1 MNKISNLVIGQGLG
15 PIKFG
20 MTRNEIIELIGK
32 PDEEETEENGDDK
45 ILTMF
50 YDNILTDF
58 TLELFEGDDENGED
72 VYRLTSLLCTNPE
85 YTLDN
90 KIHFGDTE
98 QQFVKYTKSL
108 KAADADIQVDQDTKE
123 RFLYYDD
130 LGLMAIFD
138 EEGLSTIQLEYW
150 DDDEPEE

>member
-1 MNKISNLVIGQGLG
+1 MSTIKNLVIGQGIG

-20 MTRNEIIELIGK
+20 MTRDEIIEIIGK
-32 PDEEETEENGDDK
+32 PDEEEKDNNGEDE

-50 YDNILTDF
+50 YDKILTDF
-58 TLELFEGDDENGED
+58 TLELFEGDDENGKD
-72 VYRLTSLLCTNPE
+72 VFRLTSLLCSNPD

-98 QQFVKYTKSL
+98 EQFVKYTKSL
-108 KAADADIQVDQDTKE
+108 KAADADIQTDQETKE

-138 EEGLSTIQLEYW
+138 KEGLASIQLEYW
-150 DDDEPEE
+150 DDEEPEE